1 MRTLYTA
8 STHPVSFRNIS
19 IKPIYRLFATFM
31 VAATL
36 VACGGAPT
44 HNPTTFPYQVEQ
56 QLLDEARIKTVVIA
70 HVNLGAPSRNY
81 LEKHA
86 PRVDAAVSAY
96 LKENGFKV
104 LPQRKFEQ
112 HWNAAVRAFGNP
124 VDPTSGKVNMK
135 TFAQIMHTVRDE
147 MVKSGKLDAFIFT
160 DLLEFQVPF
169 SGGLKHLA
177 RWDGVTRKP
186 SLQGPGNGVSGDFD
200 WNMQAAVASL
210 QVSIYDTELRALFS
224 SRGGLD
230 ATDAID
236 TRSSK
241 GRYVR
246 RRSLLESE
254 NFIQEGIELAFHP
267 FIEMEKWPGNPN

>member
-1 MRTLYTA
+1 MRNLNSA
-8 STHPVSFRNIS
+8 SS
-19 IKPIYRLFATFM
+19 LFATLLLAM
-31 VAATL
+31 TL
-36 VACGGAPT
+36 TACSGAPT
-44 HNPTTFPYQVEQ
+44 HNPTTFPYQVQ
-56 QLLDEARIKTVVIA
+56 QELLDAADIKTVVIA
-70 HVNLGAPSRNY
+70 HVNLGTPSRNY

-86 PRVDAAVSAY
+86 PRIDAAVSAY
-96 LKENGFKV
+96 LKENGYKV

-112 HWNAAVRAFGNP
+112 HWNTAVRSFGNP

-147 MVKSGKLDAFIFT
+147 IAKNNKLDAFIFT

-186 SLQGPGNGVSGDFD
+186 SLQGPGNGVSSDFD

-210 QVSIYDTELRALFS
+210 QVSIYDMELKAMFS
-224 SRGGLD
+224 SRGGID

-246 RRSLLESE
+246 RRNLLESE
-254 NFIQEGIELAFHP
+254 NHISEGIQLAFHP
-267 FIEMEKWPGNPN
+267 LIVMEDWPGNPN